1 MAFFLA
7 FGVTAERL
15 QEVRDEQIRHHHA
28 RSGICF
34 VFCERRIWHFADD
47 RFAQRSRDDANGTML
62 NGKDP
67 IGLTATQRQ
76 MIAWSIAGIAEMQP
90 VPPHFQP
97 QPGMK
102 PPAK

>member
-1 MAFFLA
+1 MNRFAIIMLAAAFVSSSA
-7 FGVTAERL
+7 SAEYRTSPTTGV
-15 QEVRDEQIRHHHA
+15 
-28 RSGICF
+28 
-34 VFCERRIWHFADD
+34 
-47 RFAQRSRDDANGTML
+47 AQRSRDDANGTML
-62 NGKDP
+62 NGKDS

-97 QPGMK
+97 QLGMK

>member
-1 MAFFLA
+1 MNRFAIIMLAAAFVSSSA
-7 FGVTAERL
+7 SAEYGTSPTTGV
-15 QEVRDEQIRHHHA
+15 
-28 RSGICF
+28 
-34 VFCERRIWHFADD
+34 
-47 RFAQRSRDDANGTML
+47 AQRSRDDANGTML